1 MCQRRR
7 SRSGAVTSSAGRHL
21 LGSGAGSVL
30 TLASRARPRSASL
43 RDQLDR
49 AASSTVLNLAE
60 GVGRS
65 TAADQARCFAIAR
78 GSALECVA
86 IWDILRAQGVLSG
99 DDHSEGRRLLA
110 RVVAM
115 LTRLMRAGHRAP

>member
-1 MCQRRR
+1 MLSPATDDRTPVVLDRLDVYR
-7 SRSGAVTSSAGRHL
+7 VAL
-21 LGSGAGSVL
+21 EFL

>member
-1 MCQRRR
+1 MLSPAALDR
-7 SRSGAVTSSAGRHL
+7 APV
-21 LGSGAGSVL
+21 VL
-30 TLASRARPRSASL
+30 DRLDVYRVALEFLALASRTRPRSPAL
-43 RDQLDR
+43 RDQLGR
-49 AASSTVLNLAE
+49 AAPSIVLNLAE

-86 IWDILRAQGVLSG
+86 IWDILCAQGVLPG
-99 DDHSEGRRLLA
+99 DAHSEGRRLLA

-115 LTRLMRAGHRAP
+115 LTRLMRAGHRAQ